1 MRRFKIAVGKATE
14 LFMQMTFRWF
24 GNQLD
29 TVSLEQIKQIP
40 NVAGIVPALHD
51 LPAGEA
57 WSKERVQAMYD
68 EITAAGFSMECIESV
83 NVHEDI
89 KLGLPSR
96 DALIENYKISIRNLA
111 EVGVKC
117 ICYNFMPVF
126 DWTRTDLYMPLPD
139 GSTCLSY
146 DGKQVEGK
154 SPEDMFKEIDDN
166 SNGYAMPGWETERMG
181 EIKEL
186 FEKYKGVTADD
197 LWSNLEY
204 FLNAIMPVC
213 EECDVKMAI
222 HPDDPP
228 WGIFG
233 LPRIITGKAALKK
246 LLTAVPSKYN
256 GITLCTGSLGA
267 SPDNDLVD
275 IINDPLIGSRIY
287 FAHLRNVCINDRWF
301 NETAHESNTG
311 SLDMY
316 EIVKALQ
323 NAGFNGYIRPD
334 HGRMIWGE
342 VARPGYG
349 LYDRALGVSYLNGL
363 WEAVE
368 KAGGKNNASRK
379 FKGQNCCCNGRR
391 RSSLRLVCQNACKT
405 GLQGGSA

>member
-1 MRRFKIAVGKATE
+1 
-14 LFMQMTFRWF
+14 MQMTFRWF
-24 GNQLD
+24 GDKLD

-40 NVAGIVPALHD
+40 NVVGVVPALHD
-51 LPAGEA
+51 LPAGEP
-57 WSKERVQAMYD
+57 WSEERVRKMHD
-68 EITAAGFSMECIESV
+68 EITAAGLSMECIESV

-89 KLGLPSR
+89 KLGLPVR
-96 DALIENYKISIRNLA
+96 DALIENYKTSIRNLA
-111 EVGVKC
+111 KVGVKC

-126 DWTRTDLYMPLPD
+126 DWTRTDLYMPLAD

-154 SPEDMFKEIDDN
+154 SPEDMFREIDDH
-166 SNGYAMPGWETERMG
+166 STGYAMPGWEPERMG

-186 FEKYKGVTADD
+186 FEKYKGITEED
-197 LWSNLEY
+197 LWRNLKY
-204 FLNAIMPVC
+204 FLEAIMPVC

-233 LPRIITGKAALKK
+233 LPRIITGKDALLK
-246 LLTAVPSKYN
+246 LVRMVPSKYN

-267 SPDNDLVD
+267 SPQNNLPE
-275 IINDPLIGSRIY
+275 IIRTPEIGKRIY
-287 FAHLRNVCINDRWF
+287 FAHLRNVSINDKWF
-301 NETAHESNTG
+301 NETAHESNAG

-323 NAGFNGYIRPD
+323 EAGFDGYVRPD

-349 LYDRALGVSYLNGL
+349 LYDRALGVCYINGL

-368 KAGGKNNASRK
+368 KSRK
-379 FKGQNCCCNGRR
+379 EKQ
-391 RSSLRLVCQNACKT
+391 
-405 GLQGGSA
+405 

>member
-1 MRRFKIAVGKATE
+1 
-14 LFMQMTFRWF
+14 MQMTFRWF
-24 GNQLD
+24 GRELD
-29 TVSLEQIKQIP
+29 TVTLDQIKQIP
-40 NVAGIVPALHD
+40 NVTGVVPALHS
-51 LPAGEA
+51 LPAGEV
-57 WSKERVQAMYD
+57 WTMDKVQKMYD
-68 EITAAGFSMECIESV
+68 EITESGLSMECIESV

-89 KLGLPSR
+89 KIGLPSR
-96 DALIENYKISIRNLA
+96 DWLIENYKTSIRNLSK
-111 EVGVKC
+111 VGVKC

-139 GSTCLSY
+139 GSTCLCY

-154 SPEDMFKEIDDN
+154 SPEDMFREIDSN
-166 SNGYAMPGWETERMG
+166 SNGYAMPGWESERMG

-197 LWSNLEY
+197 LWANLKY
-204 FLNAIMPVC
+204 FLEAIMPVC

-228 WGIFG
+228 WSIFG
-233 LPRIITGKAALKK
+233 LPRIITGKAAIKK
-246 LLTAVPSKYN
+246 LLNMVPSKYN

-267 SPDNDLVD
+267 SPDNNIVEIIKDSD
-275 IINDPLIGSRIY
+275 IRDRIY
-287 FAHLRNVCINDRWF
+287 FAHLRNVSINNQWF
-301 NETAHESNTG
+301 NETSHESNAG

-323 NAGFNGYIRPD
+323 DVGFDGYIRPD

-368 KAGGKNNASRK
+368 KSRK
-379 FKGQNCCCNGRR
+379 
-391 RSSLRLVCQNACKT
+391 
-405 GLQGGSA
+405 

>member
-1 MRRFKIAVGKATE
+1 
-14 LFMQMTFRWF
+14 MQMTFRWF
-24 GNQLD
+24 GADKD
-29 TVSLEQIKQIP
+29 TVTLEQIRQIP
-40 NVAGIVPALHD
+40 GVTGVVPALHY

-57 WSKERVQAMYD
+57 WEIEDIKKMYD
-68 EITAAGFSMECIESV
+68 EITAAGLTMECIESV

-96 DALIENYKISIRNLA
+96 DKLIENYKTSIKNLA
-111 EVGVKC
+111 KVGVKV

-139 GSTCLSY
+139 GSTCLCY
-146 DGKQVEGK
+146 DGSQVEGK
-154 SPEDMFKEIDDN
+154 SPEDMFREIDDH

-186 FEKYKGVTADD
+186 FEKYKGITSEK
-197 LWSNLEY
+197 LWNNLKY
-204 FLNAIMPVC
+204 FLDAIMPTC

-228 WGIFG
+228 WPIFG
-233 LPRIITGKAALKK
+233 LPRIITGKDAIVR
-246 LLTAVPSKYN
+246 LLNMVPSRYN

-267 SPDNDLVD
+267 SPDNDMVD
-275 IINDPLIGSRIY
+275 IIKAAGDRIY
-287 FAHLRNVCINDRWF
+287 FAHLRNVSINNQWF
-301 NETAHESNTG
+301 NETAHESDAG

-323 NAGFNGYIRPD
+323 EVGFDGYVRPD

-349 LYDRALGVSYLNGL
+349 LFDRALGVSYLNGL
-363 WEAVE
+363 WEAV
-368 KAGGKNNASRK
+368 KKSRK
-379 FKGQNCCCNGRR
+379 EKM
-391 RSSLRLVCQNACKT
+391 
-405 GLQGGSA
+405 